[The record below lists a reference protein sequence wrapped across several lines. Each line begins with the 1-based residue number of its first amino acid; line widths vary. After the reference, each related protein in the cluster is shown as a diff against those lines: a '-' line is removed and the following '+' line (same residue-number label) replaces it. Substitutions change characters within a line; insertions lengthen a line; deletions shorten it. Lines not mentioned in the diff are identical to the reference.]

1 MVRAVV
7 FDPVAR
13 EFVEQVRRYDW
24 QLLRDSH
31 VHRYG
36 DAAELGGGSG
46 ALTGLGYRVHELD
59 AARWRSRED
68 IYQALAATLSF
79 PAHFGRNLD
88 ALLDALRDVAEYEY
102 GSDPASTG
110 TVLAIRNFDQVIELD
125 RRLAHGLLD
134 VFALAAR
141 YAALLGHPMLCLVAT
156 RHSDLGPVGATSVMP
171 AAAPTHLR

>member
-7 FDPVAR
+7 FDPVGR

-24 QLLRDSH
+24 QLLRDSY

-36 DAAELGGGSG
+36 DAAGLDGACG

-59 AARWRSRED
+59 ALRWRSRED
-68 IYQALAATLSF
+68 VYQAVAGALSF

-88 ALLDALRDVAEYEY
+88 ALLDALRDVAEFEY
-102 GSDPASTG
+102 GGDPASTG
-110 TVLAIRNFDQVIELD
+110 TVLAIRNYHQVIALD
-125 RRLAHGLLD
+125 RRLAHGVLD

-156 RHSDLGPVGATSVMP
+156 TSTDLGTVGATSVM
-171 AAAPTHLR
+171 AATAPTPQH

>member
-7 FDPVAR
+7 FDPVGR

-31 VHRYG
+31 VHRY
-36 DAAELGGGSG
+36 DRADELGGACA

-59 AARWRSRED
+59 AERWRSMED
-68 IYQALAATLSF
+68 VYEAVAGALSF

-102 GSDPASTG
+102 GGDPASTG
-110 TVLAIRNFDQVIELD
+110 TALAIRNYDQVIEFD

-141 YAALLGHPMLCLVAT
+141 YGALLGHPMLCLVAT
-156 RHSDLGPVGATSVMP
+156 ASTDLGAVGATPVMP
-171 AAAPTHLR
+171 APAPTPQR